1 MDLEI
6 ESEQEGN
13 ETGSET
19 EYVYRVYRDGALVE
33 QTSVG
38 FETETEGN
46 RAETEYEVSI
56 LKDGA
61 MSRFEVERE
70 ERNSGKTTIGVVY
83 RTPEGNGRFVVTK
96 SAAGEYVYTFE
107 DGSFFEDDDFDF
119 DD

>member
-1 MDLEI
+1 MCTASI
-6 ESEQEGN
+6 G
-13 ETGSET
+13 
-19 EYVYRVYRDGALVE
+19 
-33 QTSVG
+33 TSVG

-46 RAETEYEVSI
+46 RAETEYEVAI

-96 SAAGEYVYTFE
+96 SANGEYVYTFE